1 MAILSTSTLTFI
13 DLNEIS
19 IGDEPNNPT
28 NNQIWFDTSTN
39 TVKKWN
45 SLTTSWE
52 VVNDYTED
60 IKDAIRN
67 LNISGR
73 NLLANTAYS
82 KELSG
87 TGGTNQTGCKYN
99 LVNTIT
105 YEKDIKEKEI
115 TLAFDWEFTGSIA
128 AGSFIA
134 QTAGPLYTPLSE
146 VINISSNN
154 YYGTSVFTTI
164 LTDTKSFSAVEIKA
178 SGVNGIIRVTHP
190 RLFYGSKDL
199 DWSPAPEDTAAQF
212 ETIFD
217 RTAKGIYMSVSDLE
231 ANKKSLV
238 DINNNAVI
246 IKSDSINLEGL
257 VTANNNFKVLLDGSI
272 EAVNGKFS
280 GIIQADTEITSP
292 KISGGTING
301 TSLTV
306 GDNFSVDGT
315 TGKLTAKDGSFHGT
329 IEADSDIQGATFTSK
344 NGYFKVLADGTIEST
359 GGKFTGNVTS
369 NLAISGATITGSTI
383 ETESKKF
390 KVDNNGILTATEA
403 KISGTI
409 TSSEISSTTIKAGN
423 NNEFLVSTDG
433 SVSASNLTISGGSI
447 NLGNNTFKVDNTGK
461 VTASNVSITGGTLSI
476 GDKFLVSNTGVLTAI
491 DGNFKG
497 NIQADST
504 ITGASFASKNN
515 TLTIDADGN
524 LVSEGTISL
533 AHGNFYVNDQGQLS
547 LTGSINAG
555 SSITGATITGGTIGT
570 KNGNFYVNSDGILTA
585 KGAVIEGDVRITSG
599 SVPSNVLP
607 DDIVSGAADGTSAN
621 EKIDNLQI
629 GGRNLWVISDLTNG
643 HETTGNITTNTN
655 TCHQIRKTLIP
666 TNGTKYITYQLWNP
680 NGIINSSNTNRL
692 AFYDSSKTYISS
704 SGLPKLDGNYQTGL
718 YDIPTNASYVRL
730 AAICGNSSYD
740 DSILIKFEFG
750 NKPTGWTP
758 APEDIDNKF
767 TNYSTTEQMNSA
779 ITQKAGE
786 ITSSVSST
794 YATKSTVNSLSDNLA
809 KNYSTTSQMN
819 SAINQKANEI
829 TSSVSSTYTT
839 KNEFNNLSIGGRNFL
854 INTKTPKSYTLDTS
868 TSTNNYLT
876 KDPYMTYNHN
886 QLSSYGFK
894 VGDKITVSYDW
905 KVTNVTTYGSFLTE
919 LVSYADNR
927 YAYVGSFDNRKTVTS
942 SETSGRIETTI
953 ALTENM
959 LTSNVLRIRTD
970 SAKWTFTI
978 SNVKLEK
985 GNRATSWTPA
995 PEDVDSAITNV
1006 DNKFDNYSTT
1016 NEMNSAIT
1024 QKANEITSTV
1034 SSTYTTK
1041 NDFNNLTIGGS
1052 NLLKNTKTLDT
1063 VYGKGQNKWGV
1074 SDTGT
1079 EGFKKL
1085 EISTTNTDWVEC
1097 QIPLYTEYNGLRQNV
1112 TISFQYYEGVSELLV
1127 FSFSAHKADGTRVK
1141 EIANT
1146 VVKTTFKDLGLR
1158 DGWSYV
1164 SYTFDPTSVN
1174 FQSGADHYRVQFKKI
1189 NGKTGTI
1196 SIRKIKLEHGNKATD
1211 WSPAPKDIDN
1221 AITTVNNKF
1230 DNYSTTTEMN
1240 SAITQKAGEITSS
1253 VSSTYTT
1260 KTDFNNL
1267 SIGGRNLAQKTS
1279 NEFSNP
1285 YTSFDGGTNKCS
1297 SIGKVLTDGLSVG
1310 DKITVRL
1317 IYEYTDIVP
1326 ATGQTAKCRIQGS
1339 GDVTSWNA
1347 GSFGG
1352 SSNLTISGSG
1362 THEFLYSFTIGSDH
1376 LKNSYWD
1383 VNIRHDYV
1391 QSGSVRWKMFK
1402 VEKGNKATDWSPA
1415 PEDMEDYTN
1424 TIANNLN
1431 NTFNSN
1437 INSSINKAK
1446 TDTLNEVADKY
1457 VTNKD
1462 YEEFKTT
1469 TSSSIEQ
1476 TSNDVIIKFNTTTQN
1491 IQSVG
1496 GELAQ
1501 FKESVQTNIRLHE
1514 DGISIGKTD
1523 NPFSV
1528 DITNQ
1533 KMSFKD
1539 QGTEVAYISNQ
1550 EMRITD
1556 AIIGNALTL
1565 GNFKFI
1571 PRLTGNVSLIWDDMG
1586 NMCYYDTSYCN
1597 MTNDSYPTANV
1608 YFREKPVP
1616 GELYTIE
1623 ICASLG
1629 PGLNY
1634 WGIYNTTG
1642 DVYVNGVEY
1651 WRFSA
1656 GTAKK
1661 SFIWR
1666 DSTTYEDGSVHTG
1679 DNTFMQIYAQP
1690 YIAEGRPASTVTYAK
1705 LFKGDALWKDNGNL
1719 LRFNNIF
1726 DYPTGTTNAGLQLI
1740 ATRDDYYIYTEM
1752 YCYLETGVEYK
1763 FSCEVDGGEG
1773 NWGGSSSDDTVQAF
1787 LMNQDDPDAWIY
1799 KEINPTST
1807 FTVDVST
1814 RYWLRL
1820 DVNKNGCSHWFSN
1833 LWITKV

>member
-60 IKDAIRN
+60 IKDAIKN

-178 SGVNGIIRVTHP
+178 SGINGIIRVTHP

-238 DINNNAVI
+238 DINNNAVV

-383 ETESKKF
+383 ETKSKKF

-461 VTASNVSITGGTLSI
+461 VTASDVSITGGTLSI

-515 TLTIDADGN
+515 TLTIDVDGN

-533 AHGNFYVNDQGQLS
+533 ANGNFYVNDQGQLS

-585 KGAVIEGDVRITSG
+585 KGAIIEGDVRITSG
-599 SVPSNVLP
+599 SVPSSVLP
-607 DDIVSGAADGTSAN
+607 NDIVNGAANGTSAN

-629 GGRNLWVISDLTNG
+629 GGTNLWVLSDLITG
-643 HETTGNITTNTN
+643 HETSGNITANTGSVHKMRQTLVDVSDTN
-655 TCHQIRKTLIP
+655 
-666 TNGTKYITYQLWNP
+666 YITYQIWNP
-680 NGIINSSNTNRL
+680 DGIVNNANTNRI
-692 AFYDSSKTYISS
+692 AWYDSEKTYISS
-704 SGLPKLDGNYQTGL
+704 VAVPKLNGSYQTAK
-718 YDIPTNASYVRL
+718 YTRPSNAKYVRL
-730 AAICGNSSYD
+730 SAVVGD
-740 DSILIKFEFG
+740 TSINENIKIKYEKG
-750 NKPTGWTP
+750 DKPTDWTP
-758 APEDIDNKF
+758 APEDVDSAITNVDNKF
-767 TNYSTTEQMNSA
+767 ANYSTTTEMNSA
-779 ITQKAGE
+779 ITQKANE
-786 ITSSVSST
+786 ITSSVSNT
-794 YATKSTVNSLSDNLA
+794 YATKSTVNSLSDNLTKNYSTTSQMNSAINQKANEITSTVSNTYATKTTVNDLSNNLA

-829 TSSVSSTYTT
+829 TS
-839 KNEFNNLSIGGRNFL
+839 
-854 INTKTPKSYTLDTS
+854 
-868 TSTNNYLT
+868 
-876 KDPYMTYNHN
+876 
-886 QLSSYGFK
+886 
-894 VGDKITVSYDW
+894 
-905 KVTNVTTYGSFLTE
+905 
-919 LVSYADNR
+919 
-927 YAYVGSFDNRKTVTS
+927 
-942 SETSGRIETTI
+942 
-953 ALTENM
+953 
-959 LTSNVLRIRTD
+959 
-970 SAKWTFTI
+970 
-978 SNVKLEK
+978 
-985 GNRATSWTPA
+985 
-995 PEDVDSAITNV
+995 
-1006 DNKFDNYSTT
+1006 
-1016 NEMNSAIT
+1016 
-1024 QKANEITSTV
+1024 TV

-1041 NDFNNLTIGGS
+1041 NDFNNLSIGGS
-1052 NLLKNTKTLDT
+1052 NLLKNTRTLDT
-1063 VYGKGQNKWGV
+1063 VYGRGQNKWAV

-1079 EGFKKL
+1079 EGFKQL
-1085 EISTTNTDWVEC
+1085 ETSTTNTNWVEC

-1174 FQSGADHYRVQFKKI
+1174 FQSGADHYCVQFKK
-1189 NGKTGTI
+1189 NEGKTGKI
-1196 SIRKIKLEHGNKATD
+1196 SIRKIKLEYGNKATD

-1260 KTDFNNL
+1260 KTEFNNL

-1279 NEFSNP
+1279 SDYSPSFSNFSGESNS
-1285 YTSFDGGTNKCS
+1285 YVI
-1297 SIGKVLTDGLSVG
+1297 IGKVLADGLVVG
-1310 DKITVRL
+1310 DTLTVRL
-1317 IYEYTDIVP
+1317 VFKYTDIVP
-1326 ATGQTAKCRIQGS
+1326 ADGQTATCKVRARGNVTAWSS
-1339 GDVTSWNA
+1339 GC
-1347 GSFGG
+1347 FK
-1352 SSNLTISGSG
+1352 SSDTITISGSG
-1362 THEFLYSFTIGSDH
+1362 EYIFNYNFIITEAH
-1376 LKNSYWD
+1376 LSNSYWQAEL
-1383 VNIRHDYV
+1383 RHDYV
-1391 QSGSVRWKMFK
+1391 QSGSITWKMFK

-1415 PEDMEDYTN
+1415 PEDVEDYTN

-1437 INSSINKAK
+1437 MNSSINKAK

-1462 YEEFKTT
+1462 YEEFKTM

-1476 TSNDVIIKFNTTTQN
+1476 TSNDVTIKFNTTTQN

-1501 FKESVQTNIRLHE
+1501 FKESMQTNIRLHE
-1514 DGISIGKTD
+1514 DGITIGKTD

-1539 QGTEVAYISNQ
+1539 QGIEVAYISNQ

-1556 AIIGNALTL
+1556 AIIENALTL

-1571 PRLTGNVSLIWDDMG
+1571 PRQTGNVSLIWDDNG
-1586 NMCYYDTSYCN
+1586 NLIHYDYAYPN
-1597 MTNDSYPTANV
+1597 VTNNSYPTHVAS
-1608 YFREKPVP
+1608 FESIKPVA
-1616 GELYTIE
+1616 GEIYTIE
-1623 ICASLG
+1623 ICG
-1629 PGLNY
+1629 TIDPGSPDNFA
-1634 WGIYNTTG
+1634 IYNTGG
-1642 DVYVNGVEY
+1642 DVCSVKVYKWEFINGV
-1651 WRFSA
+1651 A
-1656 GTAKK
+1656 TK
-1661 SFIWR
+1661 SFIWKDKTSYNSGTDIITATNEAIHIYPMPNA
-1666 DSTTYEDGSVHTG
+1666 DSSRG
-1679 DNTFMQIYAQP
+1679 N
-1690 YIAEGRPASTVTYAK
+1690 STVTYVK
-1705 LFKGDALWKDNGNL
+1705 IFKGDDVWRDNGNL

-1726 DYPTGTTNAGLQLI
+1726 DNDNFCRVYASK
-1740 ATRDDYYIYTEM
+1740 DDYYSYTEL

-1763 FSCEVDGGEG
+1763 FSCDVVPYSG
-1773 NWGGSSSDDTVQAF
+1773 NGTAVWGTEAGVDTVEAF
-1787 LMNQDDPDAWIY
+1787 LCKKGLNSYHNDTYSNHIRMTS
-1799 KEINPTST
+1799 NPCT
-1807 FTVDVST
+1807 FTVPTTD
-1814 RYWLRL
+1814 RWWLRL
-1820 DVNKNGCSHWFSN
+1820 DVNKSGCDYKFSN
-1833 LWITKV
+1833 IWITKV

>member
-39 TVKKWN
+39 AVKKWN

-238 DINNNAVI
+238 DINNNAVV

-383 ETESKKF
+383 ETKSKKF

-461 VTASNVSITGGTLSI
+461 VTASDVSITGGTLSI

-533 AHGNFYVNDQGQLS
+533 ANGNFYVNDQGQLS

-599 SVPSNVLP
+599 SVPSSVLP
-607 DDIVSGAADGTSAN
+607 NDIVNGAANGTSAN

-629 GGRNLWVISDLTNG
+629 GGTNLWVLSDLITG
-643 HETTGNITTNTN
+643 HETSGNITANTGSVHKMRQTLVDVSDTN
-655 TCHQIRKTLIP
+655 
-666 TNGTKYITYQLWNP
+666 YITYQIWNP
-680 NGIINSSNTNRL
+680 DGIVNNANTNRI
-692 AFYDSSKTYISS
+692 AWYDSEKTYISS
-704 SGLPKLDGNYQTGL
+704 VAVPKLNGSYQTAK
-718 YDIPTNASYVRL
+718 YTRPSNAKYVRL
-730 AAICGNSSYD
+730 SAVVGD
-740 DSILIKFEFG
+740 TSINENIKIKYEKG
-750 NKPTGWTP
+750 DKPTDWTP
-758 APEDIDNKF
+758 APEDIDDAITTVNNKF
-767 TNYSTTEQMNSA
+767 DNYSTTTEMNSA
-779 ITQKAGE
+779 ITQKANE
-786 ITSSVSST
+786 ITSSVSNT
-794 YATKSTVNSLSDNLA
+794 YATKSTVNSLSDNLT

-829 TSSVSSTYTT
+829 TSTVSNTYATKTT
-839 KNEFNNLSIGGRNFL
+839 VNDLSNNL
-854 INTKTPKSYTLDTS
+854 
-868 TSTNNYLT
+868 
-876 KDPYMTYNHN
+876 
-886 QLSSYGFK
+886 
-894 VGDKITVSYDW
+894 
-905 KVTNVTTYGSFLTE
+905 
-919 LVSYADNR
+919 
-927 YAYVGSFDNRKTVTS
+927 
-942 SETSGRIETTI
+942 
-953 ALTENM
+953 
-959 LTSNVLRIRTD
+959 
-970 SAKWTFTI
+970 AK
-978 SNVKLEK
+978 
-985 GNRATSWTPA
+985 
-995 PEDVDSAITNV
+995 
-1006 DNKFDNYSTT
+1006 NYSTT
-1016 NEMNSAIT
+1016 TQMNSAIN

-1041 NDFNNLTIGGS
+1041 NDFNNLSIGGS
-1052 NLLKNTKTLDT
+1052 NLLKNTRTLDT
-1063 VYGKGQNKWGV
+1063 VYGRGQNKWAV

-1079 EGFKKL
+1079 EGFKQL
-1085 EISTTNTDWVEC
+1085 ETSTTNTNWVEC

-1174 FQSGADHYRVQFKKI
+1174 FQSGADHYCVQFKK
-1189 NGKTGTI
+1189 NEGKTGKI
-1196 SIRKIKLEHGNKATD
+1196 SIRKIKLEYGNKATD

-1260 KTDFNNL
+1260 KTEFNNL

-1279 NEFSNP
+1279 SDYSPSFSDFSGVEN
-1285 YTSFDGGTNKCS
+1285 TVAVV
-1297 SIGKVLTDGLSVG
+1297 GKVLTDGLVVG
-1310 DKITVRL
+1310 DTVTVRL
-1317 IYEYTDIVP
+1317 VYKYTDIVP
-1326 ATGQTAKCRIQGS
+1326 ADGKTATCKIQGS
-1339 GDVTSWNA
+1339 GDVTSWGN
-1347 GSFGG
+1347 GSFK
-1352 SSNLTISGSG
+1352 SSSKKTISGSG
-1362 THEFLYSFTIGSDH
+1362 EHIFNYNFTITADH
-1376 LKNSYWD
+1376 LLNSSWR
-1383 VNIRHDYV
+1383 IELKHDYV
-1391 QSGSVRWKMFK
+1391 QSGSIAWKMFK

-1424 TIANNLN
+1424 TMVNNLN
-1431 NTFNSN
+1431 NTVNSN

-1556 AIIGNALTL
+1556 AIIENALTL

-1571 PRLTGNVSLIWDDMG
+1571 PRTTGNVSLIWDDMG
-1586 NMCYYDTSYCN
+1586 NMCYYDTSYWN
-1597 MTNDSYPTANV
+1597 QTNANYPTGSI
-1608 YFREKPVP
+1608 YFREKPVH
-1616 GELYTIE
+1616 GQLYTIE
-1623 ICASLG
+1623 MCASLG
-1629 PGLNY
+1629 ASLNH
-1634 WGIYNTTG
+1634 WTIYNSG
-1642 DVYVNGVEY
+1642 GNVNVVDIEPWRFENGV
-1651 WRFSA
+1651 
-1656 GTAKK
+1656 AKK
-1661 SFIWR
+1661 SFIWI
-1666 DSTTYEDGSVHTG
+1666 DTMVADWDNKTYTA
-1679 DNTFMQIYAQP
+1679 DNTYMAIYP
-1690 YIAEGRPASTVTYAK
+1690 MPNIDNRPASTLTYAK
-1705 LFKGDALWKDNGNL
+1705 LYKGDDLWRDNGNL
-1719 LRFNNIF
+1719 LRFNNMF
-1726 DYPTGTTNAGLQLI
+1726 DYPKGTTNSGLQLV
-1740 ATRDDYYIYTEM
+1740 ATRDDYYAYTEM
-1752 YCYLETGVEYK
+1752 YCYLEAGVEYK
-1763 FSCEVDGGEG
+1763 FSCDVDGGEG

-1820 DVNKNGCSHWFSN
+1820 DVNKNGCTHWFSN
-1833 LWITKV
+1833 IWITKV

>member
-178 SGVNGIIRVTHP
+178 SGINGIIRVTHP

-238 DINNNAVI
+238 DINNNAVV

-383 ETESKKF
+383 ETKSKKF

-461 VTASNVSITGGTLSI
+461 VTASDVSITGGTLSI

-515 TLTIDADGN
+515 TLTIDVDGN

-533 AHGNFYVNDQGQLS
+533 ANGNFYVNDQGQLS

-585 KGAVIEGDVRITSG
+585 KGAIIEGDVRITSG
-599 SVPSNVLP
+599 SVPSSVLP
-607 DDIVSGAADGTSAN
+607 NDIVNGAANGTSAN

-629 GGRNLWVISDLTNG
+629 GGTNLWVLSDLITG
-643 HETTGNITTNTN
+643 HETSGNITANTGSVHKMRQTLVDVSDTN
-655 TCHQIRKTLIP
+655 
-666 TNGTKYITYQLWNP
+666 YITYQIWNP
-680 NGIINSSNTNRL
+680 DGIVNNANTNRI
-692 AFYDSSKTYISS
+692 AWYDSEKTYISS
-704 SGLPKLDGNYQTGL
+704 VAVPKLNGSYQTAK
-718 YDIPTNASYVRL
+718 YTRPSNAKYVRL
-730 AAICGNSSYD
+730 SAVVGD
-740 DSILIKFEFG
+740 TSINENIKIKYEKG
-750 NKPTGWTP
+750 DKPTDWTP
-758 APEDIDNKF
+758 APEDVDSAITNVDNKF
-767 TNYSTTEQMNSA
+767 ANYSTTTEMNSA
-779 ITQKAGE
+779 ITQKANE
-786 ITSSVSST
+786 ITSSVSNT
-794 YATKSTVNSLSDNLA
+794 YATKSTVNSLSDNLTKNYSTTSQMNSAINQKANEITSTVSNTYATKTTVNDLSNNLA

-829 TSSVSSTYTT
+829 TS
-839 KNEFNNLSIGGRNFL
+839 
-854 INTKTPKSYTLDTS
+854 
-868 TSTNNYLT
+868 
-876 KDPYMTYNHN
+876 
-886 QLSSYGFK
+886 
-894 VGDKITVSYDW
+894 
-905 KVTNVTTYGSFLTE
+905 
-919 LVSYADNR
+919 
-927 YAYVGSFDNRKTVTS
+927 
-942 SETSGRIETTI
+942 
-953 ALTENM
+953 
-959 LTSNVLRIRTD
+959 
-970 SAKWTFTI
+970 
-978 SNVKLEK
+978 
-985 GNRATSWTPA
+985 
-995 PEDVDSAITNV
+995 
-1006 DNKFDNYSTT
+1006 
-1016 NEMNSAIT
+1016 
-1024 QKANEITSTV
+1024 TV

-1041 NDFNNLTIGGS
+1041 NDFNNLSIGGS
-1052 NLLKNTKTLDT
+1052 NLLKNTRTLDT
-1063 VYGKGQNKWGV
+1063 VYGRGQNKWAV

-1079 EGFKKL
+1079 EGFKQL
-1085 EISTTNTDWVEC
+1085 ETSTTNTNWVEC

-1174 FQSGADHYRVQFKKI
+1174 FQSGADHYCVQFKK
-1189 NGKTGTI
+1189 NEGKTGKI
-1196 SIRKIKLEHGNKATD
+1196 SIRKIKLEYGNKATD

-1240 SAITQKAGEITSS
+1240 SAITQKANEITTS

-1267 SIGGRNLAQKTS
+1267 TIGGRNLAQKTS
-1279 NEFSNP
+1279 SDYSPSFSI
-1285 YTSFDGGTNKCS
+1285 S
-1297 SIGKVLTDGLSVG
+1297 SDKTTFSVSKVLTDGLAVG
-1310 DKITVRL
+1310 DTVTVRL
-1317 IYEYTDIVP
+1317 IYKYTDIVP
-1326 ATGQTAKCRIQGS
+1326 VDGQTATWRLQGN
-1339 GDVTSWNA
+1339 GDVTSY
-1347 GSFGG
+1347 
-1352 SSNLTISGSG
+1352 SSGKFKSSARKPISGSG
-1362 THEFLYSFTIGSDH
+1362 EHIIEYNFTITEDH
-1376 LKNSYWD
+1376 LLNSYWQTSLK
-1383 VNIRHDYV
+1383 HEYV
-1391 QSGSVRWKMFK
+1391 QSGSITWKMFK
-1402 VEKGNKATDWSPA
+1402 VEKGNKATDWTPA

-1437 INSSINKAK
+1437 ISSSINKAK

-1462 YEEFKTT
+1462 YEEFKTM

-1476 TSNDVIIKFNTTTQN
+1476 TSNDVTIKFNTTTQN
-1491 IQSVG
+1491 IQSIG
-1496 GELAQ
+1496 GELTQ
-1501 FKESVQTNIRLHE
+1501 FKESVQTNIKLHD

-1539 QGTEVAYISNQ
+1539 QGIEVAYISNQ

-1556 AIIGNALTL
+1556 AIIENALTL

-1634 WGIYNTTG
+1634 WGIYNTNG
-1642 DVYVNGVEY
+1642 SVSVNLVEY
-1651 WRFSA
+1651 WRFAA
-1656 GTAKK
+1656 GIAKK
-1661 SFIWR
+1661 SFIWV
-1666 DSTTYEDGSVHTG
+1666 DSNTYPDGNVYTG
-1679 DNTFMQIYAQP
+1679 DNTFMQLYAMP
-1690 YIAEGRPASTVTYAK
+1690 YIPEGRPASTVTYAK

-1726 DYPTGTTNAGLQLI
+1726 DYPTGTTNAGLRLD
-1740 ATRDDYYIYTEM
+1740 ATKDDYYIYTEM

-1820 DVNKNGCSHWFSN
+1820 DVNKNGCTHWFSN
-1833 LWITKV
+1833 IWITKV

>member
-115 TLAFDWEFTGSIA
+115 TLAFDWEFTGSVA
-128 AGSFIA
+128 SGSFIA

-178 SGVNGIIRVTHP
+178 SGINGIIRVTHP

-238 DINNNAVI
+238 DINNNAVV

-383 ETESKKF
+383 ETKSKKF

-461 VTASNVSITGGTLSI
+461 VTASDVSITGGTLSI

-515 TLTIDADGN
+515 TLTIDVDGN

-533 AHGNFYVNDQGQLS
+533 ANGNFYVNDQGQLS

-585 KGAVIEGDVRITSG
+585 KGAIIEGDVRITSG
-599 SVPSNVLP
+599 SVPSSVLP
-607 DDIVSGAADGTSAN
+607 NDIVNGAANGTSAN

-629 GGRNLWVISDLTNG
+629 GGTNLWVLSDLITG
-643 HETTGNITTNTN
+643 HETSGNITANTGSVHKMRQTLVDVSDTN
-655 TCHQIRKTLIP
+655 
-666 TNGTKYITYQLWNP
+666 YITYQIWNP
-680 NGIINSSNTNRL
+680 DGIVNNANTNRI
-692 AFYDSSKTYISS
+692 AWYDSEKTYISS
-704 SGLPKLDGNYQTGL
+704 VAVPKLNGSYQTAK
-718 YDIPTNASYVRL
+718 YTRPSNAKYVRL
-730 AAICGNSSYD
+730 SAVVGD
-740 DSILIKFEFG
+740 TSINENIKIKYEKG
-750 NKPTGWTP
+750 DKPT
-758 APEDIDNKF
+758 D
-767 TNYSTTEQMNSA
+767 
-779 ITQKAGE
+779 
-786 ITSSVSST
+786 
-794 YATKSTVNSLSDNLA
+794 
-809 KNYSTTSQMN
+809 
-819 SAINQKANEI
+819 
-829 TSSVSSTYTT
+829 
-839 KNEFNNLSIGGRNFL
+839 
-854 INTKTPKSYTLDTS
+854 
-868 TSTNNYLT
+868 
-876 KDPYMTYNHN
+876 
-886 QLSSYGFK
+886 
-894 VGDKITVSYDW
+894 
-905 KVTNVTTYGSFLTE
+905 
-919 LVSYADNR
+919 
-927 YAYVGSFDNRKTVTS
+927 
-942 SETSGRIETTI
+942 
-953 ALTENM
+953 
-959 LTSNVLRIRTD
+959 
-970 SAKWTFTI
+970 
-978 SNVKLEK
+978 
-985 GNRATSWTPA
+985 WTPA

-1006 DNKFDNYSTT
+1006 DNKFANYSTT
-1016 NEMNSAIT
+1016 TEMNSAIT
-1024 QKANEITSTV
+1024 QKANEITSSVSNTYATKSTVNSLSDNLTKNYSTTSQMNSAINQKANEITSTV

-1041 NDFNNLTIGGS
+1041 NDFNNLSIGGS
-1052 NLLKNTKTLDT
+1052 NLLKNTRTLDT
-1063 VYGKGQNKWGV
+1063 VYGRGQNKWAV

-1079 EGFKKL
+1079 EGFKQL
-1085 EISTTNTDWVEC
+1085 ETSTTNTNWVEC

-1174 FQSGADHYRVQFKKI
+1174 FQSGADHYCVQFKK
-1189 NGKTGTI
+1189 NEGKTGKI
-1196 SIRKIKLEHGNKATD
+1196 SIRKIKLEYGNKATD

-1260 KTDFNNL
+1260 KTEFNNL
-1267 SIGGRNLAQKTS
+1267 SIGGRNLIRAKDVKNRNAS
-1279 NEFSNP
+1279 SAI
-1285 YTSFDGGTNKCS
+1285 FDEITN
-1297 SIGKVLTDGLSVG
+1297 TW
-1310 DKITVRL
+1310 T
-1317 IYEYTDIVP
+1317 IV
-1326 ATGQTAKCRIQGS
+1326 ATAGS
-1339 GDVTSWNA
+1339 GD
-1347 GSFGG
+1347 SFGCG
-1352 SSNLTISGSG
+1352 LALDATGEHSICVPYGKTYVFSCEIKVPRSCTVSA
-1362 THEFLYSFTIGSDH
+1362 
-1376 LKNSYWD
+1376 D
-1383 VNIRHDYV
+1383 VNNGV
-1391 QSGSVRWKMFK
+1391 KSGSVWNGNDNDTSRSTLSKSITTPNQWVKYWFK
-1402 VEKGNKATDWSPA
+1402 WSNTSSNNTNKVDLYDYSNFGVNMTSETSDMTYYIRNIQGEIGNVPTEWTPA

-1437 INSSINKAK
+1437 ISSSINKAK

-1462 YEEFKTT
+1462 YEEFKTM

-1476 TSNDVIIKFNTTTQN
+1476 TSNDVTIKFNTTTQN

-1501 FKESVQTNIRLHE
+1501 FKESMQTNIRLHE

-1556 AIIGNALTL
+1556 AIVENALTL

-1571 PRLTGNVSLIWDDMG
+1571 PRLTGNISLIWDDMG

-1634 WGIYNTTG
+1634 WGIYNTNG
-1642 DVYVNGVEY
+1642 SVSVNLVEY
-1651 WRFSA
+1651 WRFAA
-1656 GTAKK
+1656 GIAKK
-1661 SFIWR
+1661 SFIWV
-1666 DSTTYEDGSVHTG
+1666 DSNTYPDGNVYTG
-1679 DNTFMQIYAQP
+1679 DNTFMQLYAMP
-1690 YIAEGRPASTVTYAK
+1690 YIPEGRPASTVTYAK

-1752 YCYLETGVEYK
+1752 YCYLEAGVEYK

-1773 NWGGSSSDDTVQAF
+1773 NWGGSSSEDTVQAF